1 MKIFGFFGKILD
13 FSSNLRSSPWN
24 IGNCLASGLSEGLHL
39 RGQVLIIQRNGEW
52 ESFQEKGKFC
62 GELDDIVKEQVSQ
75 KEKKKMMSK
84 VLETKKPSKKSLSLQ
99 EPFLSYLS
107 LIISLPWLILK
118 SYFAKGKF

>member
-1 MKIFGFFGKILD
+1 MEYRKLFSFWTLRRLTFKGTGSDNSEEWGVGRVSKRRGSFG
-13 FSSNLRSSPWN
+13 
-24 IGNCLASGLSEGLHL
+24 
-39 RGQVLIIQRNGEW
+39 
-52 ESFQEKGKFC
+52 

-99 EPFLSYLS
+99 EPFYLS